1 MKAKKKLDFLL
12 ETAYMVLQNGC
23 DITVELED
31 YHSSTSRFP
40 ATNERSENHGIV
52 LRAFHRDDEDE
63 EGVF

>member
-1 MKAKKKLDFLL
+1 MA
-12 ETAYMVLQNGC
+12 LQNGC

-31 YHSSTSRFP
+31 YHSSTNRFP
-40 ATNERSENHGIV
+40 ASNEHSENHGIV